1 VPRPA
6 EQPRPQLG
14 YRREREKQRAAW
26 RRGSMIRA
34 SSMPRLRVR
43 AINWNTFM
51 THYELVTNVTFCVLG
66 DLDPPVCGHRQD
78 FCPWPGGRGGQ
89 RGNLLADLR

>member
-1 VPRPA
+1 M
-6 EQPRPQLG
+6 G

-43 AINWNTFM
+43 AIKWITFM
-51 THYELVTNVTFCVLG
+51 THYILVTNVNICILG
-66 DLDPPVCGHRQD
+66 DLDPPVRGRYQD
-78 FCPWPGGRGGQ
+78 FCSWAGGSGKI
-89 RGNLLADLR
+89 DLQTCVKVV